1 MQRKTTD
8 EYGSFGLQYISI
20 VAVLTGGLFI
30 LYYLIYL
37 LFRLIFPPLLSI
49 LFATSLT
56 AIAFFCI
63 LIIRYL
69 NGPFFNYEV
78 TDEPSFPDI
87 PEPTEPVEQSE
98 APEQTKP
105 EQTKPEQTEPE
116 DSHPTLFSKDHTIDD
131 ITEDDIPKELYVRVV
146 KDNTYTLED
155 AKRDTIKQQE
165 TKDED

>member
-56 AIAFFCI
+56 AIAFFGI

-87 PEPTEPVEQSE
+87 PEPTEPVKQSE
-98 APEQTKP
+98 VPDQTK
-105 EQTKPEQTEPE
+105 PE
-116 DSHPTLFSKDHTIDD
+116 DSHPTLFSKDHTIDE